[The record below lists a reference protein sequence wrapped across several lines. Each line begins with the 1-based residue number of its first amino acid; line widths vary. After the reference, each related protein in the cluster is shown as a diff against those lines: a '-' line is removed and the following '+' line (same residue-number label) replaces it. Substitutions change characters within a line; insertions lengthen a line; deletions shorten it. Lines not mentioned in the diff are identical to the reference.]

1 MDYKTLGLLLS
12 GEGLR
17 LERVPI
23 GLAQW
28 IGHDWRNMQAFGW
41 HRTCVLYVC
50 TVIEIGIAM
59 GYRYRY
65 IDCYGGLLASKEYCP
80 SPRTAELA
88 CHSSTAAEQHVG
100 RYR

>member
-65 IDCYGGLLASKEYCP
+65 IDYYGGLLASKEYCP

-88 CHSSTAAEQHVG
+88 CHSSTAA
-100 RYR
+100 